1 MDWFWQFEKN
11 LLEYTTKRP
20 TITNVKTKVIIILM
34 YVLAYDVIILL
45 NKKCEQNAKS
55 TFLHDIC

>member
-1 MDWFWQFEKN
+1 MDWFWQFEKI
-11 LLEYTTKRP
+11 LLVHTTMRP
-20 TITNVKTKVIIILM
+20 TITNVKAKVIIILM

-45 NKKCEQNAKS
+45 NKKCEQNVKS